1 MKISVHVERLVLEGL
16 PVSVSERPLLQAA
29 IEAELT
35 RLLRNGGLADEFRA
49 GSALTQVPAGA
60 VRVGTESS
68 PTELGTDIAHAV
80 HRGLSHRSRRP
91 SVRVGRRFSVENR
104 RSLPAG
110 NPR

>member
-49 GSALTQVPAGA
+49 GVSSHAGA
-60 VRVGTESS
+60 
-68 PTELGTDIAHAV
+68 
-80 HRGLSHRSRRP
+80 
-91 SVRVGRRFSVENR
+91 GRCC
-104 RSLPAG
+104 PG
-110 NPR
+110 GH